1 MLYSPLVRS
10 FPKAYFSTSSSV
22 CSSKSD
28 GTAAVSKLA
37 RDSFLREYPPSK
49 FNTVIN
55 VARRTIVH
63 IIERIGRYSRAVR
76 EGLYFALPLVEK
88 VVAVVDEREMVI
100 KIDPQSAI
108 TKDNIQIGISGV
120 VCLRIL
126 TPLQMYYNIS
136 KPLFAIVQLAESAMR
151 EQCGQLTLDQLLH
164 ERVRI
169 NDGVAHALAHTETQW
184 GTRVLRYEVTDI
196 SPDHQVTKAMDL
208 QAVAERERR
217 QDVIKAE
224 AERTSK
230 MIRAEGEAFEVERAA
245 KAHAEATVMR
255 AEADASATIKAAEAR
270 AKAIT
275 FIALAMN
282 EPMGIES
289 VRVDLAK
296 DYIRNIPELG
306 KNGKLIMIPEDATDV
321 NTMITKATSIA
332 SELLK
337 K

>member
-1 MLYSPLVRS
+1 MALLLATKLNKNLLYQRCL
-10 FPKAYFSTSSSV
+10 SSRN
-22 CSSKSD
+22 D
-28 GTAAVSKLA
+28 GTAAFRKA
-37 RDSFLREYPPSK
+37 DRDSFLRDYPPSK
-49 FNTVIN
+49 VNTIVN
-55 VARRTIVH
+55 VARSSQVH
-63 IIERIGRYSRAVR
+63 IIERFGRFSRSVR
-76 EGLYFALPLVEK
+76 EGLYFSVPLIDK
-88 VVAVVDEREMVI
+88 IVAVVDEREMVI

-126 TPLQMYYNIS
+126 TPIRMYYNIS

-169 NDGVAHALAHTETQW
+169 NEGVANALSHTETEW

-196 SPDHQVTKAMDL
+196 SPDPQVTKAMDL

-224 AERTSK
+224 ADRTSK

-245 KAHAEATVMR
+245 KAQAEATVMK
-255 AEADASATIKAAEAR
+255 AEADAIATIKAAKAR
-270 AKAIT
+270 AEAIT
-275 FIALAMN
+275 SVALAMN

-289 VRVDLAK
+289 TRVDLAK
-296 DYIRNIPELG
+296 HYIRNIPKLG
-306 KNGKLIMIPEDATDV
+306 KNGKLIVIPEDASNV
-321 NTMITKATSIA
+321 NGMIIKATSIA
-332 SELLK
+332 AELLK

>member
-1 MLYSPLVRS
+1 MLSRLVQVKPQVRPQYARYRS
-10 FPKAYFSTSSSV
+10 DTASLR
-22 CSSKSD
+22 KSE
-28 GTAAVSKLA
+28 
-37 RDSFLREYPPSK
+37 RDQYLREYPPSK
-49 FNTVIN
+49 MNTVIN
-55 VARRTIVH
+55 VARSSQVH
-63 IIERIGRYSRAVR
+63 IVERFGKFHRAVK
-76 EGLYFALPLVEK
+76 EGLYFSVPIVDK
-88 VVAVVDEREMVI
+88 IRAVVDEREMVI

-126 TPLQMYYNIS
+126 DPVMVYYKIS

-184 GTRVLRYEVTDI
+184 GTKVLRYEVTDI

-224 AERTSK
+224 ADRTARI
-230 MIRAEGEAFEVERAA
+230 IRAEGEAFEVERAA
-245 KAHAEATVMR
+245 KAQAEATILK
-255 AEADASATIKAAEAR
+255 ADADAAATIKAAEAR
-270 AKAIT
+270 ARAIT
-275 FIALAMN
+275 SVAEAMS
-282 EPMGIES
+282 EKMGIES

-296 DYIRNIPELG
+296 DYIHNLPKLG
-306 KNGKLIMIPEDATDV
+306 ENGKLVMIPADATDV
-321 NTMITKATSIA
+321 NAMIARASSIV
-332 SELLK
+332 SDMFPGGR
-337 K
+337 